1 MTNLASTGSGRL
13 WDGADYS
20 PPRGWRKPGWRAAAL
35 ALALF
40 GAIATA
46 AAGEPE
52 PVTDAAAIADALRDR
67 TFYGSYVT
75 DGEPWTE
82 YYAPDGRSAFAV
94 RGCVYRGKWWAE
106 GGQACFAYPELEGG
120 DTSCFIMARHDD
132 AFEFSVVRADGTSVL
147 AARTH
152 KIAAGNAEQLPLDAG
167 ACVGM

>member
-1 MTNLASTGSGRL
+1 MTNLASTGSDRR

-20 PPRGWRKPGWRAAAL
+20 PPAGRRKPGWRAAVL

-40 GAIATA
+40 GAVATA

-52 PVTDAAAIADALRDR
+52 PVSDASAITDALKDR

-82 YYAPDGRSAFAV
+82 YYSPDGRSAFVV

-106 GGQACFAYPELEGG
+106 GGRACFAYPELEGG
-120 DTSCFIMARHDD
+120 DTSCFTMARHDD
-132 AFEFSVVRADGTSVL
+132 GFEFSFVRPDGTAVL
-147 AARTH
+147 AARTN
-152 KIAAGNAEQLPLDAG
+152 KIAAGNADRLPLDAG